1 MDVEIQKPKVVLY
14 SVRDVIDIYPNNIGL
29 QQALRQFIVQM
40 KISVVKYK
48 MIKLNSH
55 TSQIRVG
62 YYSARKLK
70 KALVEYMIKADYK
83 LCGERKNNLTAL
95 LELITN
101 KIDKE
106 VEDEKKS
113 RISSHS

>member
-1 MDVEIQKPKVVLY
+1 MDIEIPKPKVVLY
-14 SVRDVIDIYPNNIGL
+14 SVRDVVDIYPNNIGL

-40 KISVVKYK
+40 KIRVVKHK
-48 MIKLNSH
+48 MVKLNSH
-55 TSQIRVG
+55 TSQVRVG

-83 LCGERKNNLTAL
+83 LCGERKNNLTTL

-106 VEDEKKS
+106 VEDEKE
-113 RISSHS
+113 IGTSSCS

>member
-1 MDVEIQKPKVVLY
+1 MDVELEKPKVVLY

-29 QQALRQFIVQM
+29 QQALRQFIIQM
-40 KISVVKYK
+40 KIRVVKYK

-55 TSQIRVG
+55 TTQVRVG

-70 KALVEYMIKADYK
+70 KTLVEYMIKADYK
-83 LCGERKNNLTAL
+83 LCGERKKNLTAL

-106 VEDEKKS
+106 VENEEKS
-113 RISSHS
+113 GTSPHS

>member
-1 MDVEIQKPKVVLY
+1 MDIEIPKPKVILY
-14 SVRDVIDIYPNNIGL
+14 SARDIAEIYPNNLGL
-29 QQALRQFIVQM
+29 QKALSQFIMQM
-40 KISVVKYK
+40 KIRAIEHK
-48 MIKLNSH
+48 MIRVSAY
-55 TSQIRVG
+55 TMQIRVG

-70 KALVEYMIKADYK
+70 KVLEDYISKSTYK
-83 LCGERKNNLTAL
+83 LCGERKNNLATL

-113 RISSHS
+113 RTSSHS

>member
-14 SVRDVIDIYPNNIGL
+14 SVRDIIDIYPNNIGL

-40 KISVVKYK
+40 KIRVVKHK
-48 MIKLNSH
+48 MVKVNTHS
-55 TSQIRVG
+55 TQIRVG

-70 KALVEYMIKADYK
+70 KALVEYIAKADYK
-83 LCGERKNNLTAL
+83 LYGERKKNLTTI

-113 RISSHS
+113 RTSSYS

>member
-1 MDVEIQKPKVVLY
+1 MDVEIQKPKVILY
-14 SVRDVIDIYPNNIGL
+14 SARDIVEIYPNNLGL
-29 QQALRQFIVQM
+29 QKALSQFIMQM
-40 KISVVKYK
+40 KIRAIEHK
-48 MIKLNSH
+48 MIRVSTH
-55 TSQIRVG
+55 TTQIRVG

-70 KALVEYMIKADYK
+70 KALGDYILKANYK
-83 LCGERKNNLTAL
+83 LCGERKNNLTTL

-113 RISSHS
+113 RTSSHS